1 MFVGGGV
8 RGQVTVL
15 GGDFT
20 LSGASVTGRVMITG
34 PSEFSISADSE
45 IGGVLSI
52 NNVGSEVSSNALCG
66 SRVTDNLLVYDN
78 AAPIEIG
85 SPQTSC
91 PGNVMGQLGVI
102 MNNTGPIRVYNNKIA
117 KTLNCTGNLSITG
130 RGNSAQV
137 KEGQCIPF

>member
-20 LSGASVTGRVMITG
+20 LSGASVTGKVTITG
-34 PSEFSISADSE
+34 SSEFSISAGSE
-45 IGGVLSI
+45 IGGVLNI
-52 NNVGSEVSSNALCG
+52 NNVGSELSSNALCG
-66 SRVTDNLLVYDN
+66 ARVTDNLLVYDN
-78 AAPIEIG
+78 AVPIEIG

-102 MNNTGPIRVYNNKIA
+102 RNNTGPIRVYNNQIV
-117 KTLNCTGNLSITG
+117 KTLTCSGNLSIAG